1 MQPTFFESTPQ
12 QKQLADIGG
21 SMMDWSENYG
31 KLHGLKAV
39 TDNGLRTLNELSHV
53 GYMLT
58 TVGATFGAAE
68 VDFDAAERKLI
79 VDFMKKQVDIE
90 RKGQYTVYKLNKQG
104 ALHMTNVMIKEGTYK
119 IRGKETCMQG
129 LVFPLVEEFK
139 VGAGG
144 GYVTVDGS
152 AVNGF
157 PARNIKIKVS
167 GVRDYTVVGDE
178 VAATIVEESD
188 TEIVERIRERFDMLK
203 DMTKAVKKGD
213 VRAMIVSGPPGVGKS
228 HGVEEVL
235 DRYAL
240 MESLGAGKQH
250 EVIKGAT
257 SAIGL
262 YCKLFKMADKGK
274 VVVFDDCDSIFAD
287 ELSLNILKAALDSKK
302 NRYIHWNTDS
312 FKLRNEGVPDSFKF
326 EASAI
331 FITNLKFDKVK
342 GKLREHLEALESRCH
357 YMDLTIDSDK
367 DKILRIKQV
376 VQDGMLDKYK
386 LADEVKEEIMDFI
399 DINKGRLREL
409 SLRTVLK
416 VADLAI
422 SFPDR
427 WESYAENTVMRRA

>member
-1 MQPTFFESTPQ
+1 MQNIKITE
-12 QKQLADIGG
+12 
-21 SMMDWSENYG
+21 
-31 KLHGLKAV
+31 
-39 TDNGLRTLNELSHV
+39 
-53 GYMLT
+53 GY
-58 TVGATFGAAE
+58 
-68 VDFDAAERKLI
+68 
-79 VDFMKKQVDIE
+79 
-90 RKGQYTVYKLNKQG
+90 
-104 ALHMTNVMIKEGTYK
+104 YK
-119 IRGKETCMQG
+119 IRGKDTSVAG

-139 VGAGG
+139 VGARG
-144 GYVTVDGS
+144 GYVTVDGR
-152 AVNGF
+152 AIAGF
-157 PARNIKIKVS
+157 PDRNIKITCDS
-167 GVRDYTVVGDE
+167 ADDYETTDAQSESRD
-178 VAATIVEESD
+178 ESD
-188 TEIVERIRERFDMLK
+188 AEIVERIRERFDMLK

-235 DRYAL
+235 DRYAT
-240 MESLGAGKQH
+240 MESMGAKKTH

-262 YCKLFKMADKGK
+262 YCKLYKMAEKGN

-367 DKILRIKQV
+367 DKVLRIKQV
-376 VQDGMLDKYK
+376 TQDGMLDKYE
-386 LADEVKEEIMDFI
+386 LSDEVKEEIMDFI

-416 VADLAI
+416 VADLAV
-422 SFPDR
+422 SFPDK
-427 WESYAENTVMRRA
+427 WESYAENTVMRRS

>member
-1 MQPTFFESTPQ
+1 MSNIRIVAGTF
-12 QKQLADIGG
+12 
-21 SMMDWSENYG
+21 
-31 KLHGLKAV
+31 
-39 TDNGLRTLNELSHV
+39 
-53 GYMLT
+53 
-58 TVGATFGAAE
+58 
-68 VDFDAAERKLI
+68 
-79 VDFMKKQVDIE
+79 
-90 RKGQYTVYKLNKQG
+90 
-104 ALHMTNVMIKEGTYK
+104 K
-119 IRGKETCMQG
+119 IRGKETDMMG

-144 GYVTVDGS
+144 GYVTVDGT

-157 PARNIKIKVS
+157 PDRNIKIKVA
-167 GVRDYTVVGDE
+167 GPGDYEHVGEEIAATVRD
-178 VAATIVEESD
+178 ESD
-188 TEIVERIRERFDMLK
+188 AEIVERIRERFEMLK
-203 DMTKAVKKGD
+203 DMTKAVKKGN

-235 DRYAL
+235 DRYAT
-240 MESLGAGKQH
+240 METLGGTKQH

-257 SAIGL
+257 SALGL
-262 YCKLFKMADKGK
+262 YCKLYKMADKGK
-274 VVVFDDCDSIFAD
+274 VVVFDDCDSIFSD
-287 ELSLNILKAALDSKK
+287 ELSLNILKAALDSKN

-376 VQDGMLDKYK
+376 TQDGMLDKYT
-386 LADEVKEEIMDFI
+386 LSDEVKEEILDFI

-416 VADLAI
+416 VADLAV

-427 WESYAENTVMRRA
+427 WADYAENTVMRRA

>member
-1 MQPTFFESTPQ
+1 
-12 QKQLADIGG
+12 
-21 SMMDWSENYG
+21 
-31 KLHGLKAV
+31 
-39 TDNGLRTLNELSHV
+39 
-53 GYMLT
+53 
-58 TVGATFGAAE
+58 
-68 VDFDAAERKLI
+68 
-79 VDFMKKQVDIE
+79 
-90 RKGQYTVYKLNKQG
+90 
-104 ALHMTNVMIKEGTYK
+104 MTNVMIKEGTYK

-178 VAATIVEESD
+178 VAASIVEESD

-262 YCKLFKMADKGK
+262 YCKLCKMADKGK

-399 DINKGRLREL
+399 DVNKNKLREL

-416 VADLAI
+416 VADLAV